1 MYNVKNKLLNAIF
14 IVAIYIRLSK
24 EDDKDGESESVQNQK
39 TLLTR
44 YVEENGYKLYKIYI
58 DDGYT
63 GTNFN
68 RPAFKE
74 MIQDIEAG
82 KINMVITKDLSRL
95 GRDYIETGEYVEKY
109 FPMKRVRYVSLLD
122 GIDTSLDTTN
132 NEIAPF
138 KAILND
144 MYSRDN
150 SKKIRAHLET
160 MQKSGKWVGGCT
172 PLGYMPD
179 PKDKNHLIINEEEAP
194 IVRRIFD
201 LAKKGE
207 SAYKI
212 REIFNTEKVPT
223 FSMLRNRMPV
233 DKTFHATRGVWSV
246 KTITGILSNQLYTG
260 DMVQNRRSRIS
271 YKIRKVV
278 PNSKDE
284 WIIVPNTHEALVDKD
299 TFNLIQKTMKNNAIR
314 NTNKEVRSLD
324 GILFC
329 KECGHR
335 ITIDKP
341 RNGHTYIACNYYR
354 MYSKLKLCTSHGF
367 NYDNLENNVIEYC
380 KNVFAEQLDKEKL
393 AKNLNNSYKSSNPR
407 DVINGKIEKINF
419 TLEKNKEKL
428 DNMYL
433 DKLEGKIS
441 SEMYDRISKKISNE
455 IDELEQ
461 EKQKYEEKL
470 GNVNCEIDDFEK
482 IRDVI
487 NEFMK
492 MENPTREIMLKL
504 IKKIEVH
511 NDKTLD
517 IYFNFKLS

>member
-1 MYNVKNKLLNAIF
+1 MYNVKNKLLNSIF
-14 IVAIYIRLSK
+14 TVAIYIRLSK

-44 YVEENGYKLYKIYI
+44 YVEEKGYKLYKIYI

-68 RPAFKE
+68 RPSFKE
-74 MIQDIEAG
+74 MIRDIEGG
-82 KINMVITKDLSRL
+82 KVNMVITKDLSRL

-109 FPMKRVRYVSLLD
+109 FPIKKVRYVSLLD

-160 MQKSGKWVGGCT
+160 MQKEGKWVGGCT

-179 PKDKNHLIINEEEAP
+179 PKDKNHLVINEEEAK

-212 REIFNTEKVPT
+212 REKFNKEKVPT
-223 FSMLRNRMPV
+223 FSMLRNRIPT
-233 DKTFHATRGVWSV
+233 DKTLNASCGMWSA
-246 KTITGILSNQLYTG
+246 KTISGVLSNQLYTG

-278 PNSKDE
+278 PNSKE
-284 WIIVPNTHEALVDKD
+284 NWIIVPNTHEALVDKD
-299 TFNLIQKTMKNNAIR
+299 TFNLVQKTIKSNTVR
-314 NTNKEVRSLD
+314 NTNKVVRSLD

-341 RNGHTYIACNYYR
+341 RNGHTYIVCNYYR
-354 MYSKLKLCTSHGF
+354 MHSKLKLCTSHGF

-380 KNVFAEQLDKEKL
+380 KNVFEKQLDKEKL
-393 AKNLNNSYKSSNPR
+393 ANNFNENYKSFNSI
-407 DVINGKIEKINF
+407 DVIKGKIEKIN
-419 TLEKNKEKL
+419 LILKKNEEKL

-433 DKLEGKIS
+433 DKLESKIS
-441 SEMYDRISKKISNE
+441 DEMYDRINQKISNE
-455 IDELEQ
+455 IKELKQ

-470 GNVNCEIDDFEK
+470 SNINYERNQLEK
-482 IRDVI
+482 IKEVI
-487 NEFMK
+487 NEFIK
-492 MENPTREIMLKL
+492 IENPTREIMLKI
-504 IKKIEVH
+504 IKKIEVY

-517 IYFNFKLS
+517 IYFNFKLN